1 MATILSLA
9 LKVNADASGVVKNL
23 TPAERALQK
32 LAGEAD
38 KVTSVFDTFAKS
50 SEAAAAAQRQAA
62 TDFGFLASYLKTGKI
77 DAQQFADEYERLKA
91 ASQETADAFARG
103 AEVTRQYKTEEQQ
116 RAETV
121 DELTRLLALGA
132 ISQET
137 YATAV
142 YQGSDAQNKAVAAER
157 ERLELLGQGQRLA
170 EQFATTEERRAK
182 QLADVERLLL
192 AGAISEESAARARA
206 EFSGQNAAAIQA
218 EKDLAFAAE
227 ESAKRRAAAE
237 KEAADFIDK
246 VRGDIDKEVAIK
258 IAEAEKIRSQAIAS
272 AARIIEANLTPQE
285 RYDKQMQE
293 LNTHLQEGRL
303 SQEQFNRAAARAEQ
317 DLNGVAK
324 EATAADDNIDNLNKN
339 VSLLAKIEIVRL
351 VIDGLQALG
360 SVFTRVTDQVSSLV
374 TSVNSSLDT
383 LGDFSARTGVSVEV
397 LQGYSL
403 AAKLAGVD
411 TEQFLG
417 AVQKLAVNIGKA
429 TPGDALDKSLRGINL
444 SLQELRGL
452 SPEDQFS
459 AIGAAISE
467 LPTAADRAAAAVEIF
482 GQQGAALAPLFADGI
497 GSLKELEAEGRKL
510 GAIVSDVQVDNVDE
524 MNKAFDK
531 VRATVQGIVGQVLGN
546 LAPAVTDVTN
556 QFLEFVK
563 TWEGTGTQGTGGNG
577 IANAITDVLLQGA
590 EYFAGIFDEFVA
602 NFGSLGETF
611 SFAADV
617 FEVTSKI
624 LLTASEGIRVAFNAV
639 QIGIDALL
647 IGFGKIVEAL
657 GSYVSDDLEQF
668 GAGLAA
674 ASQESADRNAREM
687 EAAAANAANT
697 FNSIFNGG
705 QGNAEAAGQ
714 GAASQYLRGLRNEID
729 NARKPEV
736 QLELNLDQ
744 TQERLQQFLATAGED
759 ASQFLQESVAAVE
772 TFQQMAEAGELT
784 ADQIA
789 IMNGFMENVNAE
801 LDQELATRR
810 EAAEAATAQAEA
822 DQKRIDTLLG
832 ASDAAAKIEQDLQ
845 AIQREQ
851 ARVSEE
857 LAAAR
862 AADNQT
868 QADAAAARQGE
879 LDQLQASLE
888 EQQQALEQGF
898 SQGFQA
904 AFDNVNQNIDGL
916 IAKSQQFGQ
925 AGFDAAL
932 RLQEGIAAAQQQAQD
947 GILNQEAFNAEVQ
960 RQQDLFNQEIENLE
974 EIKRREKQASDEAAA
989 AEKQQ
994 NADLLKAQDEYRKQ
1008 QQTALQAYQQQQQQ
1022 AQQAYA
1028 QEQARIF
1035 EEQRKAA
1042 EAEAKRQE
1050 ERIRK
1055 LNTLGQ
1061 QSISV
1066 ADVRSVEG
1074 ANLVL
1079 QTAAQAQD
1087 PALIQ
1092 ARLQTKLLERVALGI
1107 GQAASNYFN
1116 QPVAIVGAA
1125 RLN

>member
-23 TPAERALQK
+23 TPAERALEK
-32 LAGEAD
+32 LAGQAS
-38 KVTSVFDTFAKS
+38 KATSVFDEFASTSAAAANAQFNASKS
-50 SEAAAAAQRQAA
+50 MADLADSLSRGEISAQEFASRYADLTDEINKEAAAFKRAAEITKANISP
-62 TDFGFLASYLKTGKI
+62 L
-77 DAQQFADEYERLKA
+77 ERYD
-91 ASQETADAFARG
+91 QTV
-103 AEVTRQYKTEEQQ
+103 AELDDQL
-116 RAETV
+116 RAG
-121 DELTRLLALGA
+121 R

-137 YATAV
+137 YNRALEKAKGDLDKTSTAV
-142 YQGSDAQNKAVAAER
+142 AKTDKSMES
-157 ERLELLGQGQRLA
+157 LA
-170 EQFATTEERRAK
+170 RNTK
-182 QLADVERLLL
+182 IL
-192 AGAISEESAARARA
+192 AG
-206 EFSGQNAAAIQA
+206 
-218 EKDLAFAAE
+218 
-227 ESAKRRAAAE
+227 
-237 KEAADFIDK
+237 
-246 VRGDIDKEVAIK
+246 
-258 IAEAEKIRSQAIAS
+258 
-272 AARIIEANLTPQE
+272 IEI
-285 RYDKQMQE
+285 
-293 LNTHLQEGRL
+293 GRL
-303 SQEQFNRAAARAEQ
+303 F
-317 DLNGVAK
+317 L
-324 EATAADDNIDNLNKN
+324 
-339 VSLLAKIEIVRL
+339 
-351 VIDGLQALG
+351 DGLSAIGNVFQDIG
-360 SVFTRVTDQVSSLV
+360 SRVTSLV
-374 TSVNSSLDT
+374 SSVNSSVDT
-383 LGDFSARTGVSVEV
+383 LNDFSARTGIGVEA

-411 TEQFLG
+411 TEQFG
-417 AVQKLAVNIGKA
+417 AAVQKLAVNIGKA
-429 TPGDALDKSLRGINL
+429 TPGDALDKSLRAINL
-444 SLQELRGL
+444 SVQELRAL

-459 AIGAAISE
+459 AIGNAISQ

-482 GQQGAALAPLFADGI
+482 GKQGAALAPLFREGAA
-497 GSLKELEAEGRKL
+497 SLEELQAKAERL
-510 GAIVSDVQVDNVDE
+510 GVIVSETQVNNVAD
-524 MNKAFDK
+524 MNDAFDL
-531 VRATVQGIVGQVLGN
+531 VRATIEGIVGQVIGN

-556 QFLEFVK
+556 QFLKFVES
-563 TWEGTGTQGTGGNG
+563 WSGAQGEGGTG

-617 FEVTSKI
+617 FGVTSKI
-624 LLTASEGIRVAFNAV
+624 LLAASEGIRAAFNAI
-639 QIGIDALL
+639 QIGIDVLL

-657 GSYVSDDLEQF
+657 GSYVSSDLEQF

-705 QGNAEAAGQ
+705 QGNAEQAGQ
-714 GAASQYLRGLRNEID
+714 GAASQYLAGLRSEIE

-736 QLELNLDQ
+736 QVELNLGN
-744 TQERLQQFLATAGED
+744 TEERLQQFLAKAGDE
-759 ASQFLQESVAAVE
+759 ASVFLQQSMATVDTLQEMAA
-772 TFQQMAEAGELT
+772 AGGLT
-784 ADQIA
+784 ADQIE

-801 LDQELATRR
+801 LDQELAKRQ
-810 EAAEAATAQAEA
+810 EAA
-822 DQKRIDTLLG
+822 
-832 ASDAAAKIEQDLQ
+832 DAAAAQADADKKRLDQLMETKDEGARIENDLLTV
-845 AIQREQ
+845 QREQ
-851 ARVSEE
+851 ARVSEQ

-862 AADNQT
+862 AANNQAD
-868 QADAAAARQGE
+868 ADAAAARQGE
-879 LDQLQASLE
+879 LDQLTAKLE
-888 EQQQALEQGF
+888 EEQQALEQGF
-898 SQGFQA
+898 GAGFNA
-904 AFDNVNQNIDGL
+904 AFQSVDQNIDQL
-916 IAKSQQFGQ
+916 IAKSQEFGQ

-932 RLQEGIAAAQQQAQD
+932 RLQEGIAAAQQQARD
-947 GILNQEAFNAEVQ
+947 GILNAEAFNAEVQ
-960 RQQDLFNQEIENLE
+960 RQQELFNQELANIEE
-974 EIKRREKQASDEAAA
+974 AEKARDAA
-989 AEKQQ
+989 AEDRKTKEQERA
-994 NADLLKAQDEYRKQ
+994 NAELQAQADYRKQ
-1008 QQTALQAYQQQQQQ
+1008 QETALQAYQQQQQQ

-1116 QPVAIVGAA
+1116 QPVAIVGYSDVGG
-1125 RLN
+1125 L